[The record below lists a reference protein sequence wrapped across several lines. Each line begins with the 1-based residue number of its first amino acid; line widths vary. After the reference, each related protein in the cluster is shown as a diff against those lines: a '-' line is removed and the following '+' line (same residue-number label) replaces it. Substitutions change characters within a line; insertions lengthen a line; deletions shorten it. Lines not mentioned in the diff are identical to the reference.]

1 MGRVHSI
8 DGAYDLYAMSQY
20 GNITSVDESPL
31 VEGLLYVGTDDGLI
45 QVSEDGGKNWRK
57 TERIFDVPDAF
68 FVNDVKADLHDPDTV
83 YACLDDHK
91 TGDYRPFVVKST
103 DRGQT
108 WKLIVGNLPAQHI
121 CWRIIQDHIDPNL
134 LFLATEFGI
143 LQR

>member
-45 QVSEDGGKNWRK
+45 QVKEDGGKNWRK

-68 FVNDVKADLHDPDTV
+68 FVNDIKADLHDPDTV

-91 TGDYRPFVVKST
+91 QVITGRL
-103 DRGQT
+103 
-108 WKLIVGNLPAQHI
+108 W
-121 CWRIIQDHIDPNL
+121 
-134 LFLATEFGI
+134 
-143 LQR
+143 